1 MRKVAHRIAHGRR
14 FRYLLVVLIVGSA
27 IAQGIAI
34 SASDATTEWN
44 TYLLGA
50 FVLLTMATL
59 TLEVLLKMFA
69 LSPRAYR
76 YFKDGWNAFDFLV
89 MIFLIM
95 GLTVY
100 QPIAPYGTLLLLVR
114 LLRLLRRLSI
124 LQEMHMVLST
134 LLRSM
139 RSLAHIAVLMGIIIY
154 MYALVGSI
162 LFGEHDPARWGNLGA
177 SASSLFQIVTM
188 DEWALIMKTASEA
201 VPLAWI
207 YFLSFVIISGFVVT
221 NIFIAMVINT
231 MDDDKQER
239 LQTSERQHPKEEILQ
254 ELRSTQQSLRRM
266 EKRLE
271 DFPD

>member
-1 MRKVAHRIAHGRR
+1 MRGLAHRIAHGRR
-14 FRYLLVVLIVGSA
+14 FEYLLVVLIVGIA
-27 IAQGIAI
+27 VAQGIAI
-34 SASDATTEWN
+34 SAPDATTSWY
-44 TYLLGA
+44 TYLLAA

-59 TLEVLLKMFA
+59 ILEVLLKMVA

-76 YFKDGWNAFDFLV
+76 YFKDGWNAYDFLV
-89 MIFLIM
+89 VGFLMVGI
-95 GLTVY
+95 VY
-100 QPIAPYGTLLLLVR
+100 QPIAPYGMLLLLVR

-124 LQEMHMVLST
+124 LQEMHTVLST

-154 MYALVGSI
+154 VYALVGAI
-162 LFGEHDPARWGNLGA
+162 LFGEHDPARWGSLGA

-188 DEWALIMKTASEA
+188 DEWALIMRTASEA
-201 VPLAWI
+201 VPFAWVF
-207 YFLSFVIISGFVVT
+207 FLSFVIISGFVVT

-239 LQTSERQHPKEEILQ
+239 RQPSESQHPKEEILQ

-266 EKRLE
+266 EERLE
-271 DFPD
+271 RFPD